1 MKEKIKY
8 TRNLDLL
15 EYLEIAS
22 WILIVGLPF
31 VTSQTY
37 FLIAPYGFAF
47 FASLRRY
54 KRNKTDLKNARNYF
68 RVVHPVWRD
77 VLTNGM
83 TISLIVFFHYVD
95 FGWEWQM
102 EVPIYYLLALVVL
115 ALIIVFRFQNFVLG
129 FRWYISGI
137 KLPGRRSLLI
147 PWRHVSNV
155 RREESE
161 LYITVLGKEKKYK
174 IHKADRRPAEAFV
187 RHYERITIPQA
198 SD

>member
-1 MKEKIKY
+1 MKEKVRY

-22 WILIVGLPF
+22 WILIFGLPY
-31 VTSQTY
+31 VTSIET
-37 FLIAPYGFAF
+37 LMVLPYGLAF

-68 RVVHPVWRD
+68 RVVQPFWRGF
-77 VLTNGM
+77 LANGI
-83 TISLIVFFHYVD
+83 TISSILLFQYVD
-95 FGWEWQM
+95 FGWELRM
-102 EVPIYYLLALVVL
+102 EVPIYYLLTLIVL
-115 ALIIVFRFQNFVLG
+115 ALIVVSRFQNFVTG

-161 LYITVLGKEKKYK
+161 LYITILGKEKRFK
-174 IHKADRRPAEAFV
+174 IHKADRRRAEAFV
-187 RHYERITIPQA
+187 RHYEQITN
-198 SD
+198 